1 MTYETAKKVQERFNQ
16 AQQYE
21 LRDSTVPKSDPL
33 SWIQE
38 FTVTQEEVEEYGDP
52 NWIYPNLIIES
63 HILALIADPAA
74 GKTTVCTHIAGEL
87 AARGYRV
94 IFALADVGKTDIKHV
109 HAQSVAHGWTLL
121 LPDVKAGQSMEKVV
135 ENLKATNEAG
145 GDLTGVILFCDT
157 FKKMVDVISKRHV
170 KALLAMLR
178 QLTAKGMTI
187 VLLAHTNKYKN
198 AEGEPI
204 FEGTHDVMTDVDD
217 LVYLIPKKNLD
228 GTLTTSTKPSHK
240 VRGVF
245 EPITFQIDRERR
257 VSLADGYVDT
267 LAELQ
272 RERQREDDQDVID
285 WVTQALQGAS
295 QPLIQS
301 EVIAQVQKE
310 HPVGEKR
317 LRAILKRYSG
327 REWEATRRFD
337 DRNKL
342 EYALK

>member
-1 MTYETAKKVQERFNQ
+1 MFDRAPSYQPGG
-16 AQQYE
+16 
-21 LRDSTVPKSDPL
+21 STVPKSDPL

-38 FTVTQEEVEEYGDP
+38 LTVTQEEVEEYGDP
-52 NWIYPNLIIES
+52 KWIYPNSIIES
-63 HILALIADPAA
+63 HILALVADPAA
-74 GKTTVCTHIAGEL
+74 GKTTICAHIAGEL

-94 IFALADVGKTDIKHV
+94 IYALADVGKTDIKHV
-109 HAQSVAHGWTLL
+109 HRQSVAHGWTLL
-121 LPDVKAGQSMEKVV
+121 LPDVKAGRSMENVV
-135 ENLKATNEAG
+135 EHLKATNEAG
-145 GDLTGVILFCDT
+145 GDLSGVILFCDT

-217 LVYLIPKKNLD
+217 LIYLIPRKNPD
-228 GTLTTSTKPSHK
+228 GVLTTSTKPSHK
-240 VRGVF
+240 VRGAF
-245 EPITFQIDRERR
+245 ELITFQIDRERR
-257 VSLADGYVDT
+257 VSAAEQYVDT

-272 RERQREDDQDVID
+272 REKQREEDQDVID
-285 WVTQALQGAS
+285 WITQTLQGTPA
-295 QPLIQS
+295 PLIQS
-301 EVIAQVQKE
+301 EVIAKVQTN

-317 LRAILKRYSG
+317 LRKILKRYSG

-337 DRNKL
+337 DCNKL